1 MPDETRQKEGEREGR
16 ETLAEKKQR
25 KEKED
30 WENAILKARALQ
42 ERCGNSCIESPY
54 TVENGEKGLAVLFRE
69 QIPQMSRSIS
79 MRIARE
85 TVNTLPLVSFY
96 AIRFS
101 PVILCRFFTGQFH
114 GDCQLGI
121 SLGNSALGRGFSSR
135 RFETRSR
142 RQAVCIGA
150 SL

>member
-1 MPDETRQKEGEREGR
+1 MRLDRKREREKGERR
-16 ETLAEKKQR
+16 WQKKKQR

-54 TVENGEKGLAVLFRE
+54 AVENREKGLAVLFRE
-69 QIPQMSRSIS
+69 QIPQMSPSIS